1 MIIRVVEIA
10 VIQRQLSRAI
20 RVVRAVVIT
29 RQLLHPRQHQLL
41 HRHQPLHRHQLLHLS
56 QSQSQSRMYG
66 IVLGRE
72 LVIITMQLAEVAMSM
87 VRIIMQVFV
96 VYGVLIEFPL
106 ATQRQV
112 LGFRFGY

>member
-1 MIIRVVEIA
+1 MTIRVVEIV

-20 RVVRAVVIT
+20 QVVRAVVIT
-29 RQLLHPRQHQLL
+29 RQLLHPRLHQLQPL
-41 HRHQPLHRHQLLHLS
+41 HRHQPLHL
-56 QSQSQSRMYG
+56 SQSQSRMYG

-87 VRIIMQVFV
+87 VRIIMRVFV

>member
-1 MIIRVVEIA
+1 MIIRVVEIV

-20 RVVRAVVIT
+20 QVVRAVAIT
-29 RQLLHPRQHQLL
+29 RQLLHQLQPL
-41 HRHQPLHRHQLLHLS
+41 HRHQPLNRHQLLHL
-56 QSQSQSRMYG
+56 SQSQSRMYG

-87 VRIIMQVFV
+87 VRIIMRVFV

>member
-1 MIIRVVEIA
+1 MIIRVVEIV
-10 VIQRQLSRAI
+10 VIRRQLSRVI
-20 RVVRAVVIT
+20 RVVRAAAIT
-29 RQLLHPRQHQLL
+29 RQFLHQRLLQLL
-41 HRHQPLHRHQLLHLS
+41 HQLQPLHQLLHL
-56 QSQSQSRMYG
+56 SQSQSRMYG

-72 LVIITMQLAEVAMSM
+72 LVIITMRLAEVAMSM
-87 VRIIMQVFV
+87 ERIIMRVFV